1 MSAPAS
7 EPVVSVVLPV
17 YNCADYVAEAVQSIL
32 DQTFS
37 NFEFLII
44 DDGSTDATSNVLQGF
59 KDPRIRSLTQE
70 NRGLAFTLNRGLEL
84 SRGRYVARQDADDI
98 SRPDRL
104 GKQVAFLEA
113 HAACALVGTWADIWR
128 AREPTGR
135 SHHHPS
141 DNATLKFELLFNNPF
156 VHSSVMMR
164 KTILEQVG
172 GYAGDSFPQT
182 GDYELW
188 SRIAR
193 VGEVANIPEA
203 LQIYREVSGSLSRV
217 SDIPIV
223 DQLVDLSAANLAWAS
238 GTDAKNPDVINLA
251 ALVHS
256 AKNRLMGKPRFSA
269 MSEILRRAVQR
280 ILPAENRE
288 PFEREANRRITGLRI
303 RYSFAGWFK
312 EHRSR
317 L

>member
-7 EPVVSVVLPV
+7 EPVISVVLPV

-37 NFEFLII
+37 NFEFIII
-44 DDGSTDATSNVLQGF
+44 DDGSTDGTSNVLQGF
-59 KDPRIRSLTQE
+59 RDPRIRSITQE

-98 SRPDRL
+98 SLPDRL

-113 HAACALVGTWADIWR
+113 HPACALVGTWADIWR
-128 AREPTGR
+128 ARETTGR

-156 VHSSVMMR
+156 VHSSVMLR
-164 KTILEQVG
+164 KTVLEQVG

-193 VGEVANIPEA
+193 VGEVANIPEV

-217 SDIPIV
+217 SDTPIV

-238 GTDAKNPDVINLA
+238 GTDATNPDVINLA

-256 AKNRLMGKPRFSA
+256 AETSPYG
-269 MSEILRRAVQR
+269 ETQVQR
-280 ILPAENRE
+280 D
-288 PFEREANRRITGLRI
+288 ERNLAARRTA
-303 RYSFAGWFK
+303 YP
-312 EHRSR
+312 SR
-317 L
+317 RKSRAL